1 MPFQDRDDFQLKM
14 PRPPSAVERWLRR
27 IFVEDL
33 NLKLLSLGITLV
45 LWFAVTGQKQ
55 PLSKRFTGVQ
65 LSFLHPDKMEIAN
78 DPPRTVDVTL
88 SGNSDTLGKINP
100 QDLLATVLVGDQ
112 AMGDRVVRLSRER
125 VKMDL
130 PPGVQVDGF
139 QPAVV
144 SVRLEPR
151 AEREVNV
158 EIKFEG
164 KVADG
169 YEVSAVTANPSRV
182 SVRGPA
188 SHVSS
193 IDKAPTESISL
204 EGRNAS
210 FDLNQ
215 VAINIPDQK
224 VDVTAGVVQ
233 VHVEISERAIQKPL
247 NVNSLTGPLNDGQP
261 DKAKLVS
268 RKPARLPSDP
278 KEASD
283 RNLSRK
289 E

>member
-1 MPFQDRDDFQLKM
+1 MPFQDPEDFQVKI

-27 IFVEDL
+27 IFVEDFY
-33 NLKLLSLGITLV
+33 LKLLSLGVTLV

-65 LSFLHPDKMEIAN
+65 LGFVHPDKMEIAN

-125 VKMDL
+125 VKINL
-130 PPGVQVDGF
+130 PPGVQIDGF

-144 SVRLEPR
+144 TVRLEPR
-151 AEREVNV
+151 VDREVNV
-158 EIKFEG
+158 EVKFEG

-169 YEVSAVTANPSRV
+169 YEISAVTANPARV
-182 SVRGPA
+182 QVRGPA
-188 SHVSS
+188 SHVNS

-204 EGRNAS
+204 DGRKAG

-215 VAINIPDQK
+215 VAINVPDQK
-224 VDVTAGVVQ
+224 VDVTPGACKCM
-233 VHVEISERAIQKPL
+233 SR
-247 NVNSLTGPLNDGQP
+247 S
-261 DKAKLVS
+261 VS
-268 RKPARLPSDP
+268 NR
-278 KEASD
+278 
-283 RNLSRK
+283 SRSH
-289 E
+289 

>member
-1 MPFQDRDDFQLKM
+1 MPFQDSEDFEVKT
-14 PRPPSAVERWLRR
+14 PRPPRAVERWLRR

-33 NLKLLSLGITLV
+33 NLKLLSLGVTLV

-65 LSFLHPDKMEIAN
+65 LSFVHPDKMEIAN

-125 VKMDL
+125 VKMNL
-130 PPGVQVDGF
+130 PPGVQIDGF

-151 AEREVNV
+151 ADREVNV

-164 KVADG
+164 RVAEG
-169 YEVSAVTANPSRV
+169 YEVSAVTSNPSRV
-182 SVRGPA
+182 QVRGPA
-188 SHVSS
+188 SHATS

-204 EGRNAS
+204 EGRKAS
-210 FDLNQ
+210 FDLDQ

-224 VDVTAGVVQ
+224 VDVTPGMVQ
-233 VHVEISERAIQKPL
+233 VHVEISEVALQKPL
-247 NVNSLTGPLNDGQP
+247 NVNGLTTPPNSGEA
-261 DKAKLVS
+261 DKLKLVS
-268 RKPARLPSDP
+268 RKPANSPAAP
-278 KEASD
+278 H
-283 RNLSRK
+283 
-289 E
+289 

>member
-1 MPFQDRDDFQLKM
+1 MPFQDSEDLQFKTL
-14 PRPPSAVERWLRR
+14 RPPTAAERWLRR
-27 IFVEDL
+27 IFIEDL
-33 NLKLLSLGITLV
+33 KLKLLSLGITLV

-65 LSFLHPDKMEIAN
+65 LSFVHADKMDIAN
-78 DPPRTVDVTL
+78 DPPRTIDVTL

-130 PPGVQVDGF
+130 PAGIQIDGF

-151 AEREVNV
+151 VEREVNV

-169 YEVSAVTANPSRV
+169 YGSLRLLRTLPALACAV
-182 SVRGPA
+182 
-188 SHVSS
+188 
-193 IDKAPTESISL
+193 
-204 EGRNAS
+204 
-210 FDLNQ
+210 
-215 VAINIPDQK
+215 
-224 VDVTAGVVQ
+224 
-233 VHVEISERAIQKPL
+233 
-247 NVNSLTGPLNDGQP
+247 QP
-261 DKAKLVS
+261 VMVKQH
-268 RKPARLPSDP
+268 
-278 KEASD
+278 
-283 RNLSRK
+283 
-289 E
+289 